1 MADQRLNEHTPLL
14 VVVRTAP
21 TRQRYQHSTI
31 RKCCS
36 TILAIALLII
46 LTVFLLLMFIVP
58 DCEDRRRHGHGNRPD
73 YCTPKHPFFRN
84 NDRPIHIQDNFGYP
98 ELVDTLLTTPEESK
112 AREWSYYYTSG
123 TSLAGKNVSQ
133 AEWTKNKW
141 VDFGIN
147 QTDIVSYDIYVNYP
161 LGHRLALL
169 ENSKKSNKTNED
181 DSAAASWKVKYE
193 ATLKEDVLEDDPT
206 TGSPDSVPTFH
217 GYSASGNVTA
227 QYVYVNY
234 GTYGDFEDLVN
245 ANISL
250 EGKIALVKYGRIFR
264 GLKVKRAQ
272 DLGMIG
278 AILYSDPGDDGD
290 VSPENGNKTYPD
302 GPARNPSSV
311 QRGSAQFLCKC
322 TVNGRSEFGTLI

>member
-1 MADQRLNEHTPLL
+1 MADHQHDERTPLL
-14 VVVRTAP
+14 VVVRTASP
-21 TRQRYQHSTI
+21 RQRYEHSTL
-31 RKCCS
+31 RRLCS
-36 TILAIALLII
+36 TILALTLLIT
-46 LTVFLLLMFIVP
+46 LTVFLLFMFMVP
-58 DCEDRRRHGHGNRPD
+58 DCEDQRRHHHRKGPD
-73 YCTPKHPFFRN
+73 ICIPKHPFFRN
-84 NDRPIHIQDNFGYP
+84 DDIPIYIHEETFGYP

-123 TSLAGKNVSQ
+123 TSLAGKNISQ
-133 AEWTKNKW
+133 AEWTKDKW
-141 VDFGIN
+141 VEFGIP
-147 QTDIVSYDIYVNYP
+147 QTEVVAYDIYVNYP

-169 ENSKKSNKTNED
+169 EKSKKNKTTED
-181 DSAAASWKVKYE
+181 DSAAASPWKVKYE

-227 QYVYVNY
+227 QYIYVNY

-245 ANISL
+245 ANVSL
-250 EGKIALVKYGRIFR
+250 KGKIALARYGRIFR

-290 VSPENGNKTYPD
+290 VSPENGDEPYPE

-322 TVNGRSEFGTLI
+322 DLKPCHSFPVH

>member
-1 MADQRLNEHTPLL
+1 MADYQHDERTPLL

-21 TRQRYQHSTI
+21 PRQRYQHSTL
-31 RKCCS
+31 RKFCS
-36 TILAIALLII
+36 TVLALALLIT
-46 LTVFLLLMFIVP
+46 LTIFLLFMFIVP
-58 DCEDRRRHGHGNRPD
+58 DCEDRHRHGHRKGPD
-73 YCTPKHPFFRN
+73 VCIPKHPFFRN
-84 NDRPIHIQDNFGYP
+84 DDIPIHIQEETFGYP
-98 ELVDTLLTTPEESK
+98 ELVDTLLATPEESK

-123 TSLAGKNVSQ
+123 TSLAGKNISQ
-133 AEWTKNKW
+133 AEWTKDKW
-141 VDFGIN
+141 VEFGIP
-147 QTDIVSYDIYVNYP
+147 QTEVVAYDIYVNYP

-169 ENSKKSNKTNED
+169 EKSKKTKTSED
-181 DSAAASWKVKYE
+181 DSAAASSWKVKYE

-206 TGSPDSVPTFH
+206 TSSPDSVPTFH

-245 ANISL
+245 ANVSL
-250 EGKIALVKYGRIFR
+250 KGKIALARYGRIFR

-290 VSPENGNKTYPD
+290 VSPENGDKPYPE

-311 QRGSAQFLCKC
+311 QRGSAQFLCMCDLKLC
-322 TVNGRSEFGTLI
+322 HTFSVH